1 MDSYNQDNYN
11 SDNSNSESFET
22 TESFETAESSETA
35 ETFENIEQIEENG
48 AEGEKKTNVLALLAM
63 IFGIVGLALAVV
75 CCFKLSII
83 TIPLLVAALVMGII
97 ANKKEKTGMGTAG
110 FVLGL
115 VGIILSLIFVIA
127 NIVLV
132 ALGLGANLI
141 FGGMFVPFAYI
152 FGSSAAEY

>member
-22 TESFETAESSETA
+22 TESFETAE
-35 ETFENIEQIEENG
+35 TFENIEQIEEIG

-127 NIVLV
+127 NIVL
-132 ALGLGANLI
+132 AILGLGASTLL
-141 FGGMFVPFAYI
+141 GGAFVPLPYI